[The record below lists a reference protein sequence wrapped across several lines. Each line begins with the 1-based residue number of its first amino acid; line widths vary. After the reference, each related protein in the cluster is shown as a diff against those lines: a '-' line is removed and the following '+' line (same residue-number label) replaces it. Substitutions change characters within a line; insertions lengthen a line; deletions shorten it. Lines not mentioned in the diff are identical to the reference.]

1 MKPRRIVLFGAML
14 AALAGPVTAGFWTVP
29 ALAQSQAQQLDKLFA
44 TLKSAPD
51 HAAAQRITT
60 QIWTLWTQPDD
71 PALAERMSLVLLRL
85 GMSDLG
91 GAVGLLD
98 ALVIDYPDYA
108 EGWNQRATVHFLLGN
123 YDQSLA
129 DIEQTLQLEPRHFGA
144 MAGRAL
150 IYLQRD
156 RRDLALKAITEA
168 LDIHPFLGE
177 RALFPEL
184 DAIPI

>member
-14 AALAGPVTAGFWTVP
+14 AALAGPVTVGFWITP
-29 ALAQSQAQQLDKLFA
+29 AQAQSQSQAQQLDELFA
-44 TLKSAPD
+44 ALKSAPD

-108 EGWNQRATVHFLLGN
+108 RFVRVTGTNLDKINRVKFDLKTGTVDQMTPQQAT
-123 YDQSLA
+123 
-129 DIEQTLQLEPRHFGA
+129 
-144 MAGRAL
+144 
-150 IYLQRD
+150 
-156 RRDLALKAITEA
+156 
-168 LDIHPFLGE
+168 
-177 RALFPEL
+177 
-184 DAIPI
+184 